1 MRIGQYGG
9 IDFPYFTKSNHFT
22 KNHLLSYFKN
32 DQQLRSYL
40 PDDIRMDFIKRSYLL
55 NVSIFYNILG
65 IICGKKRSL

>member
-1 MRIGQYGG
+1 MGQYDG

-40 PDDIRMDFIKRSYLL
+40 PDDIRIDFIKRCYSL

-65 IICGKKRSL
+65 TICGKKRNL